1 MTHSPLFSNL
11 EPLTWVGGAGV
22 GVVTLTVRR
31 RAVDK
36 NEKKQTEEE
45 DLAESPLFVH
55 KNRNYPVFIFQWRVV
70 WVSHTLA
77 FGFVIPTK

>member
-1 MTHSPLFSNL
+1 MT
-11 EPLTWVGGAGV
+11 VGC
-22 GVVTLTVRR
+22 
-31 RAVDK
+31 RAVDI

-45 DLAESPLFVH
+45 DLAESPLLVH

-70 WVSHTLA
+70 WVSRTLA

>member
-1 MTHSPLFSNL
+1 M
-11 EPLTWVGGAGV
+11 
-22 GVVTLTVRR
+22 
-31 RAVDK
+31 K
-36 NEKKQTEEE
+36 KKQTEEE